1 MEDMDLEREN
11 LLEQWQDLLTDKN
24 LRALKAALTE
34 ANEVDVAEFVQELDP
49 ERTVLVFRMLPKE
62 VASDVFANLEPED
75 QAVAVQAHKMIQ
87 AAIAKFC

>member
-11 LLEQWQDLLTDKN
+11 LLEQWQDLLTGKN

-62 VASDVFANLEPED
+62 VASEVFANLEPD
-75 QAVAVQAHKMIQ
+75 D
-87 AAIAKFC
+87 

>member
-34 ANEVDVAEFVQELDP
+34 ANEVEIG
-49 ERTVLVFRMLPKE
+49 R
-62 VASDVFANLEPED
+62 
-75 QAVAVQAHKMIQ
+75 AHV
-87 AAIAKFC
+87 

>member
-62 VASDVFANLEPED
+62 VASEVFANLEPDD
-75 QAVAVQAHKMIQ
+75 QQTI
-87 AAIAKFC
+87 ISW